1 MPGQIKID
9 DGAGNYT
16 ILTNA
21 GSLGSDKTITI
32 PNETGTLALT
42 SDSFGKVL
50 QVVSTLENTQE
61 STTSTTYADLISA
74 SITPASA
81 SNKILVI
88 FQDNVWLNR
97 NSTNVGGVIQ
107 IVAGASA
114 IADSEVDMQYV
125 DDGASVNRALI
136 GSLNQHYVHS
146 PSTTSAITY
155 KIQWKAYSGTTF
167 YSSFQNQAKHLI
179 LMEIEG

>member
-1 MPGQIKID
+1 MSEIQVNTINEYTGANGVTID
-9 DGAGNYT
+9 GVLVKDGAIASSYISGLSSGK
-16 ILTNA
+16 ILQ
-21 GSLGSDKTITI
+21 I
-32 PNETGTLALT
+32 
-42 SDSFGKVL
+42 
-50 QVVSTLENTQE
+50 VSTLENTQE